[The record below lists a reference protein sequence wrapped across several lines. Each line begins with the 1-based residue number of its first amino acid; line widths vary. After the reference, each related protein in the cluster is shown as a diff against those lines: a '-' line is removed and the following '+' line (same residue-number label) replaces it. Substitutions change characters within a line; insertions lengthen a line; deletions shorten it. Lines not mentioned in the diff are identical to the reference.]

1 MTPPSETA
9 ATEARTAMPARTQ
22 ASANMVVAMVLAVV
36 VAGLLAY
43 IALI

>member
-1 MTPPSETA
+1 
-9 ATEARTAMPARTQ
+9 MPARTQ
-22 ASANMVVAMVLAVV
+22 SSANMVVAVVLAVV

>member
-1 MTPPSETA
+1 
-9 ATEARTAMPARTQ
+9 MPARTQ
-22 ASANMVVAMVLAVV
+22 ASANMVVAVVLAVV

>member
-9 ATEARTAMPARTQ
+9 ATEGRTVMPVRTQ
-22 ASANMVVAMVLAVV
+22 ASANMVVAVVLAVV

>member
-1 MTPPSETA
+1 
-9 ATEARTAMPARTQ
+9 MPVRTQ
-22 ASANMVVAMVLAVV
+22 ASANMVVAVVLAVV